1 MAFDP
6 KSVKLRTPRRTAG
19 TVVMEHGY
27 WCRCKGAGEN
37 IQWILHKNE
46 HNLAE
51 AMHRNE
57 NSIVGEVGETLTQ
70 LITRLGWI

>member
-1 MAFDP
+1 MTFDP

-19 TVVMEHGY
+19 TVVEEHGY

-46 HNLAE
+46 HNLAD
-51 AMHRNE
+51 ALLRNE